1 MTDVL
6 EIPEK
11 GEIHFQIISN
21 IKFDEKLGW
30 SAKCLI
36 YGKEIEYDILIS
48 DNIYKGMLA
57 TLKNN
62 NITVD
67 DGLKIVVGK
76 VFTID
81 SKRIS
86 LRPDL
91 ESLPRKIK
99 LPQHLNGDLYYGNN
113 LVVMKMLQTA
123 SIDLIYGDPPFFS
136 GRNYKSE
143 SKIDVGEIR
152 SFDDTFNTLNDYL
165 KFLYI
170 RLIEMKRLLKPTGS
184 IYIHLDWHASHYV
197 KVMMDKIFGYDNFK
211 NNIVW
216 CYNAAGRGKKKF
228 STKHDD
234 ILWYSKTDNYIFNLD
249 NIKIDFDTNFKKTF
263 KEDEKGLYYT
273 YSGKKYYVDGKI
285 PEDWW
290 CDIPSMDHTEH
301 SERVNYPTQKPEAL
315 LERIIKASSN
325 EGDTVA
331 DFYGGSGTTA
341 AVCQRLDRKWIT
353 CDKSQ
358 QSIDVIKAR
367 LLGNKSVKDKG
378 YQANIESI
386 WLS

>member
-1 MTDVL
+1 MLFT
-6 EIPEK
+6 K
-11 GEIHFQIISN
+11 
-21 IKFDEKLGW
+21 
-30 SAKCLI
+30 
-36 YGKEIEYDILIS
+36 IE
-48 DNIYKGMLA
+48 
-57 TLKNN
+57 
-62 NITVD
+62 
-67 DGLKIVVGK
+67 
-76 VFTID
+76 
-81 SKRIS
+81 
-86 LRPDL
+86 
-91 ESLPRKIK
+91 LPN
-99 LPQHLNGDLYYGNN
+99 HLNGQLYLGDN
-113 LVVMKMLQTA
+113 LEIMKSLPSN
-123 SIDLIYGDPPFFS
+123 SIDLVYIDSPFFS
-136 GRNYKSE
+136 GRNYSVE
-143 SKIDVGEIR
+143 SKIDKGEVR
-152 SFDDTFNTLNDYL
+152 EFTDTFKTLNDYL
-165 KFLYI
+165 RFLCP
-170 RLIEMKRLLKPTGS
+170 RLVEMKRLLKHTGS
-184 IYIHLDWHASHYV
+184 IYVHLDWHAVHYV
-197 KVMMDKIFGYDNFK
+197 KVMMDKIFGYDNFR

-249 NIKIDFDTNFKKTF
+249 NIKIDFDVNFKKTF

-325 EGDTVA
+325 EGDIVA
-331 DFYGGSGTTA
+331 DFFGGSGTTA
-341 AVCQRLDRKWIT
+341 SVCQRLNRKWIT

-378 YQANIESI
+378 YQLDVENA
-386 WLS
+386 WG